1 MNADAA
7 QMNVP
12 LERARLNRLS
22 GTVIG
27 AAQKVSSTLG
37 YGFLEKV
44 YENALCIE
52 LGRRGLLAHQQIP
65 LQVAYEGIIIGDY
78 IPDLLVEDSLI
89 VEIKA
94 VPSIE
99 RVHRQQCLNYL
110 RASNLKLG
118 LLLNFGRAHLEV
130 GRIVYQF

>member
-1 MNADAA
+1 MNADVA

-12 LERARLNRLS
+12 LTAEELNRLS

-44 YENALCIE
+44 YENALCLELRKRGIE
-52 LGRRGLLAHQQIP
+52 AFQQFP
-65 LQVAYEGIIIGDY
+65 LQVRYNGVVVGDY
-78 IPDLLVEDSLI
+78 IPDLIVEGSLI

-94 VPSIE
+94 VASIE
-99 RVHRQQCLNYL
+99 KVHRQQCLNYL
-110 RASNLKLG
+110 RASNLRLG
-118 LLLNFGRAHLEV
+118 LLLNFAHAHLEI
-130 GRIVYQF
+130 GRVVFRL

>member
-1 MNADAA
+1 MNADVA

-12 LERARLNRLS
+12 LERAKLNHLS

-27 AAQKVSSTLG
+27 AAQRVSSTLG

-44 YENALCIE
+44 YENALSLELRKRGIE
-52 LGRRGLLAHQQIP
+52 LHQQFP
-65 LQVAYEGIIIGDY
+65 LQVAYEGVVVGDY
-78 IPDLLVEDSLI
+78 IPDLLIEDCLI

-94 VPSIE
+94 TASIE

-110 RASNLKLG
+110 RAPGLKLG
-118 LLLNFGRAHLEV
+118 LLLNFGHSHLEV
-130 GRIVYQF
+130 GRVVYQF